1 MGEEWGCPPLRSPL
15 APGSQDRLGWAGCPC
30 GAPRGPDSTGAVPA
44 PSPPGG
50 PLWPRAGRAALL
62 SGSKV
67 QGCPRSPRP
76 PGGGGVGWGRRGR
89 PILICPLPPG
99 QAPPPP
105 PPAIAEGKRGRE
117 RSRPAA
123 CTGSEGGAGGARG
136 RRAGGGGGRRPW
148 GRGGRGPPRPP
159 AARRGPRSPSRAA
172 RTAPGRKAAGSAA
185 EESGGLAGSVPRRD
199 LLAQQKHIFSGRAV
213 CAVTSWQ
220 RLGPGPRG
228 RRPAQPAVSSR
239 PAVLIW
245 NRTSKRGF
253 S

>member
-1 MGEEWGCPPLRSPL
+1 MGLPPTSQPPGSRLPGSPGVGRVPVWGSSRPRRHRSCAGPFSTGRTPV
-15 APGSQDRLGWAGCPC
+15 APGRP
-30 GAPRGPDSTGAVPA
+30 
-44 PSPPGG
+44 
-50 PLWPRAGRAALL
+50 GRAAFRLQSAGL
-62 SGSKV
+62 PSVPQASG
-67 QGCPRSPRP
+67 RR
-76 PGGGGVGWGRRGR
+76 GGVGWGRRGR

-172 RTAPGRKAAGSAA
+172 CTAPGRKAAGSAA